1 MNIPF
6 RTKKE
11 KNDGCLNNV
20 KLVVSGSS
28 SDKGLKDLEEKLE
41 KKGIKAV
48 VTKEPILGVFDL

>member
-11 KNDGCLNNV
+11 KHKDCANNV

-28 SDKGLKDLEEKLE
+28 SPERLKELEEQLE
-41 KKGIKAV
+41 KKGVKAV

>member
-11 KNDGCLNNV
+11 KSKDCLNNV

-28 SDKGLKDLEEKLE
+28 SPERLKELEEQLE
-41 KKGIKAV
+41 KKGVKAV

>member
-1 MNIPF
+1 MNITF

-11 KNDGCLNNV
+11 KSIDGLNNV

-28 SDKGLKDLEEKLE
+28 SPERLKALEEELE

>member
-11 KNDGCLNNV
+11 KNSDCLNNV
-20 KLVVSGSS
+20 KLVVSGTSS
-28 SDKGLKDLEEKLE
+28 EKGLKELEEKLE

>member
-11 KNDGCLNNV
+11 KNENCSNNV

-28 SDKGLKDLEEKLE
+28 SDKGLKDLEDKLE

>member
-11 KNDGCLNNV
+11 KDKDCANNV
-20 KLVVSGSS
+20 KLIVSGSS
-28 SDKGLKDLEEKLE
+28 SPERLKELEEQLE
-41 KKGIKAV
+41 KKGVKAV